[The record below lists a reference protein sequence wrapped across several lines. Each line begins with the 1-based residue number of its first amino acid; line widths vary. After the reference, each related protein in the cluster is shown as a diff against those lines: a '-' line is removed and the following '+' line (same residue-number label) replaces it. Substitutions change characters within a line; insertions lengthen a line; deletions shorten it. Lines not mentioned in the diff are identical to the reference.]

1 MPEFDE
7 VEKASTVAYGNIIT
21 LLSQQTQSK
30 LESTITVKSG
40 IRGKQAV
47 AADQIGKFELYES
60 NQRLEDTPMTDIDRD
75 RRWYEYRVK
84 KGGVP
89 LDDIDTLR
97 TTLDVKTPIVSA
109 GMAGVNRAKDAEI
122 IRAYYA
128 ACKTGENAE
137 NSVSFPSGNV
147 IADTYASG
155 DILKQINRAIELF
168 KQGDV
173 DYETE
178 DITMIVN
185 SLAATKLREAG
196 VYINSETM
204 SGTVLTSKKL
214 VPYSGVNFVEFE
226 AVPSYTSGQST
237 IYKLPIYCRSGMG
250 LGKWQDVKVRVGELQ
265 AKSYAWHIY
274 MQMALGG
281 SRLEE
286 AKCLSIEIK

>member
-40 IRGKQAV
+40 ISGKQAV

-122 IRAYYA
+122 LRAYYA

-147 IADTYASG
+147 IANDYATG

-185 SLAATKLREAG
+185 SVAATKLREAG
-196 VYINSETM
+196 VYISSETM

-226 AVPSYTSGQST
+226 AVPSYASGGST

-274 MQMALGG
+274 MQMVLGG